1 MQKLLEH
8 IAATA
13 ELMNHAISPA
23 AAAMMAKDLS
33 AYPQQVVFEALRAVR
48 NSKSRFTQDAVIAE
62 IERLQPDGRP
72 GPDEAWA
79 MMPRDEDTSVVM
91 TEEMAQAL
99 HIAQPLLDEGD
110 QIAARK
116 AFIEAYKRI
125 VDTAKRAGMPPK
137 WFPSLGHSKDGREAA
152 LIEAVRLGRMNSEH
166 AIALL
171 PPDSAVKGMIM
182 ARLKNADGGMQA

>member
-1 MQKLLEH
+1 M
-8 IAATA
+8 A
-13 ELMNHAISPA
+13 E
-23 AAAMMAKDLS
+23 
-33 AYPQQVVFEALRAVR
+33 
-48 NSKSRFTQDAVIAE
+48 
-62 IERLQPDGRP
+62 P

-110 QIAARK
+110 QIAARR

-125 VDTAKRAGMPPK
+125 VDAAKRAGMPPR